1 MTDAAMTDAN
11 NDTITLTG
19 LRVFGYHGVFEHERR
34 EGQEFI
40 IDVQL
45 RLDLAGPAAS
55 DDVRDTIHYGILA
68 EQIAEAVE
76 RDPVNLIEKLA
87 ARIMDVA
94 LAGELVRE
102 ATVTVHKPN
111 APIERAFDDVSV
123 TLTRANPGGQR
134 A

>member
-1 MTDAAMTDAN
+1 MND
-11 NDTITLTG
+11 DTITLTG

-34 EGQEFI
+34 EGQEFV

-45 RLDLAGPAAS
+45 RLDLAAPATS

-94 LAGELVRE
+94 LSGQQVRE

-111 APIERAFDDVSV
+111 APIERSFGDVSV
-123 TLTRANPGGQR
+123 TLTRVR
-134 A
+134 S